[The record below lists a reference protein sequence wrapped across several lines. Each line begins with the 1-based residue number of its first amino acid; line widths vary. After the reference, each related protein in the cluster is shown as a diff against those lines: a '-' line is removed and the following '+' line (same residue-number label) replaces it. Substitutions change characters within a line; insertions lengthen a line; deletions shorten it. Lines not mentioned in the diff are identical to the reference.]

1 MSVYKIYDILYQVVG
16 MKLFLSILLV
26 FLFTSCQTIE
36 NKADKIGKKEIKE
49 ISKFLQQPES
59 ELKIEMGQPDEIVHD
74 AKGSKFYIYKKKKYG
89 ITCEKKFEIDENN
102 MIVGVSSRGCF

>member
-1 MSVYKIYDILYQVVG
+1 MSVYKICDILCLVVN
-16 MKLFLSILLV
+16 MKLFFSILLV
-26 FLFTSCQTIE
+26 FLLSGCQAIE
-36 NKADKIGKKEIKE
+36 NKTEKIGKREIKE

-59 ELKIEMGQPDEIVHD
+59 ELKIEMGEPDEILHD
-74 AKGSKFYIYKKKKYG
+74 GIGSKFYIYKKKKYG

>member
-1 MSVYKIYDILYQVVG
+1 
-16 MKLFLSILLV
+16 MKLFISILLAS
-26 FLFTSCQTIE
+26 FLLSCQTIE
-36 NKADKIGKKEIKE
+36 NKAEKIGKKEIKE

-59 ELKIEMGQPDEIVHD
+59 ELKIEMGEPDEIAND
-74 AKGSKFYIYKKKKYG
+74 EKGSKFYIYKKKKYG